1 MSSQSTFSGFSS
13 DQESAYLSRAKV
25 VNRIRLGVAFLIFAA
40 AVAIVGCE
48 AVPLHHYKETSSFE
62 KYWLVLWP
70 LNLDLRQ
77 TNALLACGAVIAFQ
91 ALIYIIAAILP
102 SPHSKTR
109 LLTFLSAAVA
119 LAGLITSVTGVVFA
133 IYMPPSRYPN
143 GFTNYETIHSW
154 TCRWKSLKGMN
165 VTDNGQS
172 LSAPASFSRDCMETR
187 AGLILLGLLIS
198 LEVIMGAAA
207 AAGWFLE
214 RSVDRK
220 QREDFELQKA
230 TITVKEP

>member
-102 SPHSKTR
+102 SVRS
-109 LLTFLSAAVA
+109 FLIIHTYSSN
-119 LAGLITSVTGVVFA
+119 LIICTSLIQKRGSSPSF
-133 IYMPPSRYPN
+133 PQPSR
-143 GFTNYETIHSW
+143 SQD
-154 TCRWKSLKGMN
+154 L
-165 VTDNGQS
+165 
-172 LSAPASFSRDCMETR
+172 
-187 AGLILLGLLIS
+187 
-198 LEVIMGAAA
+198 
-207 AAGWFLE
+207 
-214 RSVDRK
+214 
-220 QREDFELQKA
+220 
-230 TITVKEP
+230 

>member
-1 MSSQSTFSGFSS
+1 MLNQ
-13 DQESAYLSRAKV
+13 
-25 VNRIRLGVAFLIFAA
+25 IRLGVAFLILAIA
-40 AVAIVGCE
+40 IAIVGCE

-91 ALIYIIAAILP
+91 ALIYIIVAVLP
-102 SPHSKTR
+102 SPHSRTR

-119 LAGLITSVTGVVFA
+119 LMGFITSVTGVIFA
-133 IYMPPSRYPN
+133 IHMPSSKYPN

-154 TCRWKSLKGMN
+154 TCRWKSLKGVN
-165 VTDNGQS
+165 ITDNGQS
-172 LSAPASFSRDCMETR
+172 LSAPASFSHDCMETR
-187 AGLILLGLLIS
+187 AGFILLGLLIG
-198 LEVIMGAAA
+198 LEVIMGAGA

-214 RSVDRK
+214 RSVEKKRC
-220 QREDFELQKA
+220 EEAFELQKA
-230 TITVKEP
+230 TVTVKGP